1 MYTDHWQLGVNPGL
15 ATGELA
21 EPVPAESS
29 PVPWRILERLDLYL
43 QRLALTEAQ
52 RLWLRTQV
60 LDQLART
67 PVMDEASAF
76 SFAFA
81 KLQQFLGALSDGDE
95 LEARLGLA
103 LGSAQG
109 SVLGSADALGKTPS
123 RWLRE
128 QMQPQVQRQ
137 SMASLPMRRSWW
149 ALFGRV
155 WRRLRVG
162 QGKTRVR
169 PALSGEIR

>member
-1 MYTDHWQLGVNPGL
+1 MYTDHWNLGVNPEH
-15 ATGELA
+15 APRDLA
-21 EPVPAESS
+21 EPMPAESL
-29 PVPWRILERLDLYL
+29 PAPWQVLARLDLYL
-43 QRLALTEAQ
+43 QRLALTDAQ

-60 LDQLART
+60 LNQLAQT
-67 PVMDEASAF
+67 PTMDEAGAL

-81 KLQQFLGALSDGDE
+81 KLQQSLGTLSDGDE

-103 LGSAQG
+103 LGSALAG
-109 SVLGSADALGKTPS
+109 AGELGKSPS

-128 QMQPQVQRQ
+128 QMQPPVQRQ
-137 SMASLPMRRSWW
+137 TMASLPMRRSWR
-149 ALFGRV
+149 ALFGRL
-155 WRRLRVG
+155 WQRLRVG

>member
-29 PVPWRILERLDLYL
+29 LVPWRILERLDLYL

-60 LDQLART
+60 LDQLARA

-81 KLQQFLGALSDGDE
+81 KLQQSLGTLSDGDE

-103 LGSAQG
+103 LGSA
-109 SVLGSADALGKTPS
+109 LGSADALGKTPS

-149 ALFGRV
+149 ALFGRL
-155 WRRLRVG
+155 WQRLRVG